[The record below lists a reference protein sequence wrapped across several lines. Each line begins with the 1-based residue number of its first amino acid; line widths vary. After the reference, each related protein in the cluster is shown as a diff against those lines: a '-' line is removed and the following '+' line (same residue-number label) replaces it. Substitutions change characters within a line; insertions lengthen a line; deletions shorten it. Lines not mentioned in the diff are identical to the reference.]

1 MEKSNIGE
9 KIKLLTGSGMW
20 HTREAEGLPSVHLSD
35 GPHGLRKQEERERQ
49 NNVSLVSTCYPT
61 ASALAC
67 SWDVTAAERLG
78 RAVAKEAW
86 NADVAVLLGPGINM
100 KRSPLCG
107 RNFEYYSEDP
117 YVSGIMAASVT
128 RGVQSHPGLGVTI
141 KHFCCNN
148 QEDKRETVSEN
159 VPERALREI
168 YLRGFEIAVRKS
180 KPWAVMTSYNLVNG
194 VHTFA
199 SNDLCTKALRNEWEY
214 QGLVMT
220 DWTAS
225 EKNPGEHTSCIL
237 AGNDLIM
244 PGHPGAKKELTAA
257 LKSGQIKR
265 SELEV
270 AAANVLNVI
279 FSSNVWSIN
288 E

>member
-1 MEKSNIGE
+1 
-9 KIKLLTGSGMW
+9 
-20 HTREAEGLPSVHLSD
+20 
-35 GPHGLRKQEERERQ
+35 
-49 NNVSLVSTCYPT
+49 
-61 ASALAC
+61 
-67 SWDVTAAERLG
+67 
-78 RAVAKEAW
+78 
-86 NADVAVLLGPGINM
+86 
-100 KRSPLCG
+100 
-107 RNFEYYSEDP
+107 
-117 YVSGIMAASVT
+117 MAASVT

-244 PGHPGAKKELTAA
+244 PGPPGAKKELTAA

>member
-1 MEKSNIGE
+1 
-9 KIKLLTGSGMW
+9 
-20 HTREAEGLPSVHLSD
+20 
-35 GPHGLRKQEERERQ
+35 
-49 NNVSLVSTCYPT
+49 
-61 ASALAC
+61 
-67 SWDVTAAERLG
+67 
-78 RAVAKEAW
+78 
-86 NADVAVLLGPGINM
+86 
-100 KRSPLCG
+100 
-107 RNFEYYSEDP
+107 
-117 YVSGIMAASVT
+117 MAASVT

-225 EKNPGEHTSCIL
+225 EKKPRRTYIL
-237 AGNDLIM
+237 
-244 PGHPGAKKELTAA
+244 HPCGQRLDHARPPRRKK
-257 LKSGQIKR
+257 GIDR
-265 SELEV
+265 SP
-270 AAANVLNVI
+270 
-279 FSSNVWSIN
+279 
-288 E
+288 

>member
-1 MEKSNIGE
+1 MNI
-9 KIKLLTGSGMW
+9 
-20 HTREAEGLPSVHLSD
+20 HR
-35 GPHGLRKQEERERQ
+35 
-49 NNVSLVSTCYPT
+49 N
-61 ASALAC
+61 
-67 SWDVTAAERLG
+67 
-78 RAVAKEAW
+78 
-86 NADVAVLLGPGINM
+86 
-100 KRSPLCG
+100 PLCG

-117 YVSGIMAASVT
+117 LVSGIMAAAVT
-128 RGVQSHPGLGVTI
+128 RGVQSHHGLGVTI

-180 KPWAVMTSYNLVNG
+180 RPWAVMTSYNLVNG

-199 SNDLCTKALRNEWEY
+199 SSDLCTKVLRNEWGY

-225 EKNPGEHTSCIL
+225 EKNPGDHTACIL

-244 PGHPGAKKELTAA
+244 PGNPGAKKELAMA
-257 LKSGQIKR
+257 LKNGQIRR
-265 SELEV
+265 SDLEA

-288 E
+288 

>member
-1 MEKSNIGE
+1 MD
-9 KIKLLTGSGMW
+9 
-20 HTREAEGLPSVHLSD
+20 GLPPDWQWGWLRKVEPLLLAKP
-35 GPHGLRKQEERERQ
+35 GKGLRVYQYMTCFPAVTLQAQTWNPALIEE
-49 NNVSLVSTCYPT
+49 
-61 ASALAC
+61 A
-67 SWDVTAAERLG
+67 G
-78 RAVAKEAW
+78 RAIGTEMAETGVTLWLA
-86 NADVAVLLGPGINM
+86 PGMNIHRN
-100 KRSPLCG
+100 PLCG

-117 YVSGIMAASVT
+117 LVSGVMAAAVT
-128 RGVQSHPGLGVTI
+128 KGVQSHKGLGVTI

-168 YLRGFEIAVRKS
+168 YLHSFEIAVREA

-194 VHTFA
+194 MHTFA
-199 SNDLCTKALRNEWEY
+199 SRDLCTKVLRSEWGY
-214 QGLVMT
+214 TGLVMT

-244 PGHPGAKKELTAA
+244 PGHPNAKKELRGA
-257 LKSGQIKR
+257 LKSGRLKR
-265 SELEV
+265 ADLEI

-279 FSSNVWSIN
+279 FSSNVWKIQ
-288 E
+288 